1 MQIMT
6 EMFYSVNVNIPQEV
20 PFDYITAIAMGL
32 ILKEKLIF
40 VERGS
45 CFAHLKIL
53 RDKSSRLTCIE
64 G

>member
-1 MQIMT
+1 
-6 EMFYSVNVNIPQEV
+6 
-20 PFDYITAIAMGL
+20 MGL

-53 RDKSSRLTCIE
+53 RDKQQAYMYRRLIKLPPTSLKTEAHLLVIPDSQVL
-64 G
+64 